1 MAYDRI
7 ATVKPIEENE
17 ASDLVAGIYADIKQ
31 TKMIDFVPAFCAHDC
46 NKSRPAP
53 SCMDE
58 LESPHASRN
67 S

>member
-31 TKMIDFVPAFCAHDC
+31 TKMIDFVPAFCA
-46 NKSRPAP
+46 RLQQIPP
-53 SCMDE
+53 SSK
-58 LESPHASRN
+58 LYGRA
-67 S
+67 